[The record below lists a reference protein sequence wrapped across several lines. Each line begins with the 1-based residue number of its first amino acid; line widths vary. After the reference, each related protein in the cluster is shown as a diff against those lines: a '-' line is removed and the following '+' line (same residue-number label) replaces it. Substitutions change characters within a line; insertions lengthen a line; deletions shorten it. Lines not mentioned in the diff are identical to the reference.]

1 MYYYLKGTIVEQGEN
16 YIVIDVCGIGYQV
29 LVMHPLD
36 FPLFELCL
44 VYIAHIV
51 REDEEYFVGFKDL
64 QEKKVFNQL
73 ISVKGIGPRT
83 ALTALR
89 GISIDEFIACIQ
101 NEDIKRLKK
110 LEGIGP
116 KAASQIILDL
126 KGSLSDF
133 GVVASKNTK
142 KGGRI
147 MRNTLG
153 DLNLHLFAQL
163 ERLSDEDITGE
174 KLQEEI
180 NRSRAIS
187 SVAKE
192 IIANADLVLQAKKFS
207 NEYMLDDDMPKLLE
221 G

>member
-16 YIVIDVCGIGYQV
+16 YIVIDVGGIGYQV

-89 GISIDEFIACIQ
+89 GISIDEFITCIQ

-142 KGGRI
+142 KGL
-147 MRNTLG
+147 NKAQEDALLALKSLG
-153 DLNLHLFAQL
+153 F
-163 ERLSDEDITGE
+163 
-174 KLQEEI
+174 K
-180 NRSRAIS
+180 
-187 SVAKE
+187 VKE
-192 IIANADLVLQAKKFS
+192 IEECFEKIN
-207 NEYMLDDDMPKLLE
+207 DDNLSTEQYVTLALRMMRR
-221 G
+221 

>member
-16 YIVIDVCGIGYQV
+16 YIVIDVGGIGYQV
-29 LVMHPLD
+29 LVMHPED
-36 FPLFELCL
+36 FPLFELVV
-44 VYIAHIV
+44 VYVAHIV

-89 GISIDEFIACIQ
+89 GITIDEFVACIQ

-133 GVVASKNTK
+133 GVVSSKTTK
-142 KGGRI
+142 KG
-147 MRNTLG
+147 MNKAQEEALLALKTLG
-153 DLNLHLFAQL
+153 F
-163 ERLSDEDITGE
+163 
-174 KLQEEI
+174 K
-180 NRSRAIS
+180 
-187 SVAKE
+187 VKE
-192 IIANADLVLQAKKFS
+192 IEECFERINDESLTTEQYVTAVLR
-207 NEYMLDDDMPKLLE
+207 MMRR
-221 G
+221 

>member
-16 YIVIDVCGIGYQV
+16 YIVIDVGGIGYQV
-29 LVMHPLD
+29 LVMHPED

-89 GISIDEFIACIQ
+89 GISIDEFITCIQ
-101 NEDIKRLKK
+101 FEDIKRLKK
-110 LEGIGP
+110 LDGIGP

-133 GVVASKNTK
+133 GVINTK
-142 KGGRI
+142 PVKKS
-147 MRNTLG
+147 
-153 DLNLHLFAQL
+153 LN
-163 ERLSDEDITGE
+163 
-174 KLQEEI
+174 KNQEE
-180 NRSRAIS
+180 AMQGLK
-187 SVAKE
+187 VLGFKVKE
-192 IIANADLVLQAKKFS
+192 IEECFEKINDDTLS
-207 NEYMLDDDMPKLLE
+207 TEEYIRAGLRMLRK
-221 G
+221 

>member
-16 YIVIDVCGIGYQV
+16 YIVIDVGGIGYQV

-36 FPLFELCL
+36 FPLFELVL

-133 GVVASKNTK
+133 GVISSKTTK
-142 KGGRI
+142 KAL
-147 MRNTLG
+147 NKAQEEALLALKTLG
-153 DLNLHLFAQL
+153 F
-163 ERLSDEDITGE
+163 
-174 KLQEEI
+174 K
-180 NRSRAIS
+180 
-187 SVAKE
+187 VKE
-192 IIANADLVLQAKKFS
+192 IEESFERINDDSLSTEEYVTAVLR
-207 NEYMLDDDMPKLLE
+207 MMRR
-221 G
+221 

>member
-16 YIVIDVCGIGYQV
+16 YIVIDVGGIGYQV
-29 LVMHPLD
+29 LVMHPQD
-36 FPLFELCL
+36 FPLFELVL
-44 VYIAHIV
+44 VYVAHIV

-89 GISIDEFIACIQ
+89 GISIDDFIACIQ

-133 GVVASKNTK
+133 GVISSKTTK
-142 KGGRI
+142 KT
-147 MRNTLG
+147 MNK
-153 DLNLHLFAQL
+153 N
-163 ERLSDEDITGE
+163 
-174 KLQEEI
+174 QEE
-180 NRSRAIS
+180 AMQGLK
-187 SVAKE
+187 VLGFKVKE
-192 IIANADLVLQAKKFS
+192 IEECFERINDDSLTTE
-207 NEYMLDDDMPKLLE
+207 EYIRNGLRMLRK
-221 G
+221 